1 MERLHVKPQATQQR
15 KRFIS
20 TLINYMPGAWFTP
33 SQNELIA
40 LYKQRY
46 KMALDERKFDAA
58 LIFLNK
64 ILEVDPVNVEAK
76 LGKAEIYHRY
86 LSDYTRAV
94 EHYQKVIRLTADRQE
109 DQVHLRARDS
119 LTEIMELLS

>member
-1 MERLHVKPQATQQR
+1 MERLHVKPQAVQQK
-15 KRFIS
+15 KRLLS
-20 TLINYMPGAWFTP
+20 ALLDYMPGAWFTP

-46 KMALDERKFDAA
+46 KIALDERKFDSA

-64 ILEVDPVNVEAK
+64 ILEVDPLNAEAK
-76 LGKAEIYHRY
+76 LCKAEIYHRC

-94 EHYQKVIRLTADRQE
+94 EQYQKVIRLTADRQ
-109 DQVHLRARDS
+109 DDSVHLRARDS
-119 LTEIMELLS
+119 LSEIMELLS